1 MLDMTQVPTPSP
13 SKARAPRAGSATD
26 EALVAAVRAGSDA
39 AFSAI
44 VRRYEP
50 QLPPSAR
57 QVLGGRHHDA
67 EECVQ
72 DAFVR
77 GLRSMQ
83 SNDAEI
89 ALRPWLHAIVRNRC
103 LDQLR
108 KPNRTTDLEP
118 HEAVLADHGPGPV
131 SMIASRQRLD
141 DVVHGLE
148 SLPERQRRALVMHEL
163 EDRSHSHIGRA
174 LGVSAGASK
183 ALVCRARQGV
193 AQAAGPRG
201 GAWGTPPG
209 GGLPGR
215 GPQPPTSDQQIR
227 MGTF

>member
-1 MLDMTQVPTPSP
+1 MMGMNPVLTSP

-50 QLPPSAR
+50 QLTAYAR

-83 SNDAEI
+83 TNDAEI

-108 KPNRTTDLEP
+108 KPNRTTDLDP

-131 SMIASRQRLD
+131 SMIARRERLD
-141 DVVHGLE
+141 EVVGGVE
-148 SLPERQRRALVMHEL
+148 ALPERQRRALVMHEL
-163 EDRSHSHIGRA
+163 EDRSHSHIGRV

-183 ALVCRARQGV
+183 ALVCRARAGV
-193 AQAAGPRG
+193 AQAV
-201 GAWGTPPG
+201 
-209 GGLPGR
+209 GR
-215 GPQPPTSDQQIR
+215 QAA
-227 MGTF
+227 

>member
-1 MLDMTQVPTPSP
+1 MLSMNPALTPSP
-13 SKARAPRAGSATD
+13 KARAPRAGSASD

-50 QLPPSAR
+50 PLTAYAR
-57 QVLGGRHHDA
+57 QVLGGHHHDA

-77 GLRSMQ
+77 ALRSIT
-83 SNDAEI
+83 NGDAEI

-108 KPNRTTDLEP
+108 KPNRTTDLDP
-118 HEAVLADHGPGPV
+118 HEAVLADQGPGPV
-131 SMIASRQRLD
+131 STIARRERLD
-141 DVVHGLE
+141 EVVGGVE
-148 SLPERQRRALVMHEL
+148 ALPERQRRALVMHEL
-163 EDRSHSHIGRA
+163 EDRSHSHIGRV

-183 ALVCRARQGV
+183 ALVCRARAGV
-193 AQAAGPRG
+193 AQAV
-201 GAWGTPPG
+201 
-209 GGLPGR
+209 GR
-215 GPQPPTSDQQIR
+215 TAA
-227 MGTF
+227 

>member
-1 MLDMTQVPTPSP
+1 VSAAIILSMSSSAPTFSP
-13 SKARAPRAGSATD
+13 ASSKARAPRAGSAPD
-26 EALVAAVRAGSDA
+26 EALVAAARAGSDA
-39 AFSAI
+39 AFTAI
-44 VRRYEP
+44 VQRYEA
-50 QLPPSAR
+50 QLTAYAR

-77 GLRSMQ
+77 ALGSMRRS
-83 SNDAEI
+83 DAEI

-108 KPNRTTDLEP
+108 KPNRTTDLDP

-131 SMIASRQRLD
+131 SMIAHRQRLD
-141 DVVHGLE
+141 EVVHGLE
-148 SLPERQRRALVMHEL
+148 GLPERQRRALVMHEL

-193 AQAAGPRG
+193 AAAVSPRS
-201 GAWGTPPG
+201 AA
-209 GGLPGR
+209 
-215 GPQPPTSDQQIR
+215 
-227 MGTF
+227 

>member
-1 MLDMTQVPTPSP
+1 MGMNSVLTSS

-50 QLPPSAR
+50 QLTAYAR

-77 GLRSMQ
+77 ALRSITRG
-83 SNDAEI
+83 DAEI

-118 HEAVLADHGPGPV
+118 HEAVLADHGPGPI
-131 SMIASRQRLD
+131 SMIAGRERLD
-141 DVVHGLE
+141 QVVVGVE

-163 EDRSHSHIGRA
+163 EDRSHSHIGRV

-193 AQAAGPRG
+193 AEAVGRHAA
-201 GAWGTPPG
+201 A
-209 GGLPGR
+209 
-215 GPQPPTSDQQIR
+215 
-227 MGTF
+227 

>member
-1 MLDMTQVPTPSP
+1 MVTMNPVLTPS

-50 QLPPSAR
+50 PLTAYAR

-77 GLRSMQ
+77 ALRSMT
-83 SNDAEI
+83 SGDAEI

-108 KPNRTTDLEP
+108 KPDRTTDLDP
-118 HEAVLADHGPGPV
+118 HEAVLADHGPGPI
-131 SMIASRQRLD
+131 SMIAGRERL
-141 DVVHGLE
+141 VEVFGGVE
-148 SLPERQRRALVMHEL
+148 GLPERQRRALVMHEL
-163 EDRSHSHIGRA
+163 EDRSHSQIGRV

-193 AQAAGPRG
+193 ADAVGRHAA
-201 GAWGTPPG
+201 A
-209 GGLPGR
+209 
-215 GPQPPTSDQQIR
+215 
-227 MGTF
+227 

>member
-1 MLDMTQVPTPSP
+1 MNTVLTSS
-13 SKARAPRAGSATD
+13 SKARPPRAGSATD

-50 QLPPSAR
+50 QLTAYAR

-77 GLRSMQ
+77 ALRSITKG
-83 SNDAEI
+83 DAEI

-118 HEAVLADHGPGPV
+118 HEAVLADHGPGPI
-131 SMIASRQRLD
+131 SMIAGRERLD
-141 DVVHGLE
+141 QVVVGVE

-163 EDRSHSHIGRA
+163 EDRSHSHIGRV

-193 AQAAGPRG
+193 ADAVGRHAA
-201 GAWGTPPG
+201 A
-209 GGLPGR
+209 
-215 GPQPPTSDQQIR
+215 
-227 MGTF
+227 

>member
-1 MLDMTQVPTPSP
+1 MMGMNPVPTSS

-44 VRRYEP
+44 VRRYEA
-50 QLPPSAR
+50 QLTAYAR

-83 SNDAEI
+83 NNDADI

-108 KPNRTTDLEP
+108 KPNRTTDLDP
-118 HEAVLADHGPGPV
+118 HEAVLADRGPGPI
-131 SMIASRQRLD
+131 SMIAGRERLD
-141 DVVHGLE
+141 EVVGGVE
-148 SLPERQRRALVMHEL
+148 ALPERQRRALVMHEL
-163 EDRSHSHIGRA
+163 EDRSHSHIGRV
-174 LGVSAGASK
+174 LGVSTGASK
-183 ALVCRARQGV
+183 ALVCRARAGV
-193 AQAAGPRG
+193 AQAV
-201 GAWGTPPG
+201 
-209 GGLPGR
+209 GR
-215 GPQPPTSDQQIR
+215 QAAA
-227 MGTF
+227 

>member
-1 MLDMTQVPTPSP
+1 MSSTTLSSDRNPTRP
-13 SKARAPRAGSATD
+13 RAPRAGSASD
-26 EALVAAVRAGSDA
+26 EALVAAARTGSDA
-39 AFSAI
+39 AFTAI
-44 VRRYEP
+44 VHRYEP
-50 QLPPSAR
+50 QLTAYAR
-57 QVLGGRHHDA
+57 QILGGRHHDA

-77 GLRSMQ
+77 ALRSMR
-83 SNDAEI
+83 NGDADI

-118 HEAVLADHGPGPV
+118 HQAVIADHGPGPV
-131 SMIASRQRLD
+131 SMIASRERLD

-193 AQAAGPRG
+193 ANAVGPRT
-201 GAWGTPPG
+201 AA
-209 GGLPGR
+209 
-215 GPQPPTSDQQIR
+215 
-227 MGTF
+227 

>member
-1 MLDMTQVPTPSP
+1 MWDMSSPVLPSP
-13 SKARAPRAGSATD
+13 SKPRAPRAGNASD
-26 EALVAAVRAGSDA
+26 EALVAAARTGSDA
-39 AFSAI
+39 AFTAI
-44 VRRYEP
+44 VQRYEP
-50 QLPPSAR
+50 QLIAFAR

-77 GLRSMQ
+77 ALRSMR
-83 SNDAEI
+83 SGDAEI

-163 EDRSHSHIGRA
+163 EDRSHSSIGRA

-193 AQAAGPRG
+193 AQAV
-201 GAWGTPPG
+201 
-209 GGLPGR
+209 GR
-215 GPQPPTSDQQIR
+215 R
-227 MGTF
+227 AAA

>member
-1 MLDMTQVPTPSP
+1 MSDMSSTAPSSP
-13 SKARAPRAGSATD
+13 SKTRAPRAGSATD
-26 EALVAAVRAGSDA
+26 EALVAATRAGNDA
-39 AFSAI
+39 AFTAI
-44 VRRYEP
+44 VQRYEP
-50 QLPPSAR
+50 QLIAFAR
-57 QVLGGRHHDA
+57 QVLGGHHHDA

-77 GLRSMQ
+77 ALSSLRR
-83 SNDAEI
+83 NDAEI

-108 KPNRTTDLEP
+108 KPNRTTDLDP

-141 DVVHGLE
+141 AVVGGLE
-148 SLPERQRRALVMHEL
+148 ALPERQRRALVMHEL

-183 ALVCRARQGV
+183 ALVHRARQGV
-193 AQAAGPRG
+193 AAAVG
-201 GAWGTPPG
+201 GRTAA
-209 GGLPGR
+209 
-215 GPQPPTSDQQIR
+215 
-227 MGTF
+227 

>member
-1 MLDMTQVPTPSP
+1 MVDMNPVLSTSSSP
-13 SKARAPRAGSATD
+13 KARAPRAGNASD
-26 EALVAAVRAGSDA
+26 EALVAAARAGSDA
-39 AFSAI
+39 AFTAI
-44 VRRYEP
+44 VQRYEQP
-50 QLPPSAR
+50 LIAYAR

-77 GLRSMQ
+77 ALGSMRRTD
-83 SNDAEI
+83 SEI

-108 KPNRTTDLEP
+108 KPNRTTDLDP

-131 SMIASRQRLD
+131 SMINNRQRLD

-148 SLPERQRRALVMHEL
+148 ALPERQRRALVMHEL

-193 AQAAGPRG
+193 AAAVGPRT
-201 GAWGTPPG
+201 AA
-209 GGLPGR
+209 
-215 GPQPPTSDQQIR
+215 
-227 MGTF
+227 

>member
-1 MLDMTQVPTPSP
+1 MTTPALPSP
-13 SKARAPRAGSATD
+13 SAAKSKARAPRAGSATD
-26 EALVAAVRAGSDA
+26 EALVAAIRAGSDA
-39 AFSAI
+39 AFTAI
-44 VRRYEP
+44 VHRYEQ
-50 QLPPSAR
+50 QLTAYAR
-57 QVLGGRHHDA
+57 QILGGRHHDA

-77 GLRSMQ
+77 GLRSMRG
-83 SNDAEI
+83 NDAEI

-108 KPNRTTDLEP
+108 KPDRTTDLEP
-118 HEAVLADHGPGPV
+118 HQAVIADHGPGPV
-131 SMIASRQRLD
+131 SMIAHRQRLD
-141 DVVHGLE
+141 EVVHGLE

-193 AQAAGPRG
+193 ANAVGGRSAA
-201 GAWGTPPG
+201 
-209 GGLPGR
+209 
-215 GPQPPTSDQQIR
+215 
-227 MGTF
+227 

>member
-1 MLDMTQVPTPSP
+1 MWVMSSP
-13 SKARAPRAGSATD
+13 ALSPKSSLPARPRAPRAGSASD
-26 EALVAAVRAGSDA
+26 EALVAAIRAGSDA
-39 AFSAI
+39 AFTAI
-44 VRRYEP
+44 VHRYEP
-50 QLPPSAR
+50 QLIAYAR

-77 GLRSMQ
+77 ALRSMR
-83 SNDAEI
+83 NGDAEI

-118 HEAVLADHGPGPV
+118 HEAVIADHGPGPV
-131 SMIASRQRLD
+131 SMIASRERLD

-163 EDRSHSHIGRA
+163 EDRSHSHIGRV

-183 ALVCRARQGV
+183 ALVCRARAGV
-193 AQAAGPRG
+193 AQAV
-201 GAWGTPPG
+201 
-209 GGLPGR
+209 GR
-215 GPQPPTSDQQIR
+215 QAA
-227 MGTF
+227 

>member
-1 MLDMTQVPTPSP
+1 MMDMNPVLTST

-50 QLPPSAR
+50 QLTAYAR

-83 SNDAEI
+83 NNDAEI

-108 KPNRTTDLEP
+108 KPNRTTDLDP
-118 HEAVLADHGPGPV
+118 HEAVLAD
-131 SMIASRQRLD
+131 R
-141 DVVHGLE
+141 
-148 SLPERQRRALVMHEL
+148 
-163 EDRSHSHIGRA
+163 
-174 LGVSAGASK
+174 
-183 ALVCRARQGV
+183 
-193 AQAAGPRG
+193 
-201 GAWGTPPG
+201 
-209 GGLPGR
+209 
-215 GPQPPTSDQQIR
+215 
-227 MGTF
+227 

>member
-1 MLDMTQVPTPSP
+1 MSSMSSTVLTSP
-13 SKARAPRAGSATD
+13 SKPTRSRTPRPGTATD
-26 EALVAAVRAGSDA
+26 EALVAAARTGSDA
-39 AFSAI
+39 AFTAI
-44 VRRYEP
+44 VQRYEP
-50 QLPPSAR
+50 QLIAYAR

-77 GLRSMQ
+77 ALRSMRGGD
-83 SNDAEI
+83 SEI

-108 KPNRTTDLEP
+108 KPNRTTDLDP

-131 SMIASRQRLD
+131 SMIAHRQRLD
-141 DVVHGLE
+141 QVVEGMVA
-148 SLPERQRRALVMHEL
+148 LPERQRRALVMHEL
-163 EDRSHSHIGRA
+163 EDRSHSTIGRA

-193 AQAAGPRG
+193 ANAVGGRSAA
-201 GAWGTPPG
+201 
-209 GGLPGR
+209 
-215 GPQPPTSDQQIR
+215 
-227 MGTF
+227 

>member
-1 MLDMTQVPTPSP
+1 MVNMNPVLTSS

-50 QLPPSAR
+50 QLTAYAR

-83 SNDAEI
+83 NNDAEI

-108 KPNRTTDLEP
+108 KPNRTTDLDP

-131 SMIASRQRLD
+131 SMIAGRERLD
-141 DVVHGLE
+141 EVVGGVE
-148 SLPERQRRALVMHEL
+148 ALPERQRRALVMHEL
-163 EDRSHSHIGRA
+163 EDRSHSHIGRV

-183 ALVCRARQGV
+183 ALVCRARAGV
-193 AQAAGPRG
+193 AQAV
-201 GAWGTPPG
+201 
-209 GGLPGR
+209 GR
-215 GPQPPTSDQQIR
+215 QAA
-227 MGTF
+227 

>member
-1 MLDMTQVPTPSP
+1 MWSMSSPVRTPSP
-13 SKARAPRAGSATD
+13 KARAPRAGSASD
-26 EALVAAVRAGSDA
+26 EALISATRAGSDA
-39 AFSAI
+39 AFTAI
-44 VRRYEP
+44 VQRYEP
-50 QLPPSAR
+50 QLVAYAR

-77 GLRSMQ
+77 ALASLRR
-83 SNDAEI
+83 NDAEI

-108 KPNRTTDLEP
+108 KPNRTTDLDP

-131 SMIASRQRLD
+131 SMIAHRQKLD
-141 DVVHGLE
+141 AVVGGME
-148 SLPERQRRALVMHEL
+148 ALPERQRRALVMHEL
-163 EDRSHSHIGRA
+163 EDRSHSHIGRV

-193 AQAAGPRG
+193 AAAVGPRSV
-201 GAWGTPPG
+201 A
-209 GGLPGR
+209 
-215 GPQPPTSDQQIR
+215 
-227 MGTF
+227 

>member
-1 MLDMTQVPTPSP
+1 MTDMSP
-13 SKARAPRAGSATD
+13 VLTSSSKARAPRAGTATD

-44 VRRYEP
+44 VHRYEGP
-50 QLPPSAR
+50 LTAYAR

-72 DAFVR
+72 DAFIR
-77 GLRSMQ
+77 ALRSLKA
-83 SNDAEI
+83 NDAEI

-108 KPNRTTDLEP
+108 KPNRTTDLDP

-131 SMIASRQRLD
+131 SMIDNRQRLD
-141 DVVHGLE
+141 AVVHGLE

-163 EDRSHSHIGRA
+163 EDRSHSQIGRV
-174 LGVSAGASK
+174 LGVSPGASK

-193 AQAAGPRG
+193 ANAVGGRTAA
-201 GAWGTPPG
+201 
-209 GGLPGR
+209 
-215 GPQPPTSDQQIR
+215 
-227 MGTF
+227 

>member
-1 MLDMTQVPTPSP
+1 MWVMSSPVLFSP
-13 SKARAPRAGSATD
+13 SKPRAPRAGNASD
-26 EALVAAVRAGSDA
+26 EALVAAARAGSDA
-39 AFSAI
+39 AFTAI
-44 VRRYEP
+44 VQRYEP
-50 QLPPSAR
+50 QLMAYAR

-77 GLRSMQ
+77 ALRAMR
-83 SNDAEI
+83 NGDAEI

-108 KPNRTTDLEP
+108 KPNRTTDLDP

-131 SMIASRQRLD
+131 SMIAHRQRLPK
-141 DVVHGLE
+141 VVHGLE

-163 EDRSHSHIGRA
+163 EDRSHSRSGRA

-193 AQAAGPRG
+193 ANAVGGRTAA
-201 GAWGTPPG
+201 
-209 GGLPGR
+209 
-215 GPQPPTSDQQIR
+215 
-227 MGTF
+227 